1 MIAASA
7 DAFALAVFAG
17 SMLGGSTTSPD
28 VETIVDGAGTG
39 DWADTMTLQSKVLT
53 KALVK
58 QAIIRELNRNFTRC
72 LDADFAWRGS
82 PYFDEHAP

>member
-1 MIAASA
+1 VITGSA
-7 DAFALAVFAG
+7 DAFALAGFAG

-58 QAIIRELNRNFTRC
+58 QAMIRELNRNFTRF